1 MTAPFITLVI
11 KQPSDPR
18 ARQLM
23 HDQLI
28 HVIGLYGG
36 GVARLSFEDEVT
48 LCERLQERLP
58 DYEVEQAREE
68 VAALHAE
75 QPRRS
80 RKRARATSK
89 A

>member
-1 MTAPFITLVI
+1 MTAPFITMVI

-23 HDQLI
+23 HDQLT

-36 GVARLSFEDEVT
+36 GVARLSLEDELT

-58 DYEVEQAREE
+58 DYEIEQARKE

-75 QPRRS
+75 QPRHS
-80 RKRARATSK
+80 RKRVQGTLK

>member
-1 MTAPFITLVI
+1 MTEYFITMVI

-23 HDQLI
+23 RDQLP
-28 HVIGLYGG
+28 HVISLYGG
-36 GVARLSFEDEVT
+36 SVTGLSLEDEMT
-48 LCERLQERLP
+48 LCDWLQERLP

-75 QPRRS
+75 QPRS
-80 RKRARATSK
+80 SWKRVQGTLK